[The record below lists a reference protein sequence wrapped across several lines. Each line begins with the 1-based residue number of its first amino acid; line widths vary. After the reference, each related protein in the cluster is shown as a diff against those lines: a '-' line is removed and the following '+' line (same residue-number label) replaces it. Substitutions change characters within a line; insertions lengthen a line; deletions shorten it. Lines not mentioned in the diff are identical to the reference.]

1 MKGQI
6 FALVLVFLT
15 AFALA
20 FISAPTLAQ
29 ISLRIAVADTDKVFK
44 ESIWG
49 KKAIEELERET
60 GEWQKKG
67 EQLDKEIATAEE
79 KLAKQQAF
87 LDNKEEEQKLQN
99 EIEMKRMEG
108 RDLIQQGNARLAE
121 KRQDLLEPIL
131 EEIRNLI
138 KKLSME
144 ESYDIVLEKQ
154 LFVLYLNP
162 EYDITN
168 RIVVMLDKVYKDK
181 AQDTGGKS
189 LKSGVSGR
197 ESSSDLER
205 SKGKEKESESKDKDI
220 K

>member
-1 MKGQI
+1 MKGKI
-6 FALVLVFLT
+6 FVLVLVFLT

-20 FISAPTLAQ
+20 FMSVPTFAQ
-29 ISLRIAVADTDKVFK
+29 TSLKIAVADTDKVFK

-49 KKAIEELERET
+49 KKAIEQLERET
-60 GEWQKKG
+60 EEWQKKG
-67 EQLDKEIATAEE
+67 EQLDREIATAEE

-87 LDNKEEEQKLQN
+87 LDNKEEEQRLQN

-121 KRQDLLEPIL
+121 KRQNLLEPIL
-131 EEIRNLI
+131 EEIRDLI
-138 KKLSME
+138 KKLAIE
-144 ESYDIVLEKQ
+144 ENYDILLEKQ
-154 LFVLYLNP
+154 LFVLYLDP

-181 AQDTGGKS
+181 MQGDKS
-189 LKSGVSGR
+189 LQSGTLDS
-197 ESSSDLER
+197 ESSSDLKGSE
-205 SKGKEKESESKDKDI
+205 GKEKESESKDGDI